1 MVIFWGDL
9 HHEKLHEDNSKSLIF
24 CPNEKITTYRLGL
37 LLFLGELF
45 LLNPQN
51 STDGSQSLFFHETS
65 MKSDL
70 LHSASAIIPFPAR
83 WHQVSPAG
91 LLLILNLLRNQQVCV
106 FVRPLVWVCSFVHL
120 LLSPVGILQRRHGKR
135 LRDCCWIFT
144 KDVHLFSFWSI

>member
-1 MVIFWGDL
+1 MVIFCGDL
-9 HHEKLHEDNSKSLIF
+9 HHETLHEDYSKSLIF

-91 LLLILNLLRNQQVCV
+91 LLLILNLFTKPASMRVCPSVGLSV
-106 FVRPLVWVCSFVHL
+106 FVCAPAAEPSWHSAETSWQKTERL
-120 LLSPVGILQRRHGKR
+120 LLNLHQR
-135 LRDCCWIFT
+135 CPFIFLL
-144 KDVHLFSFWSI
+144 KH